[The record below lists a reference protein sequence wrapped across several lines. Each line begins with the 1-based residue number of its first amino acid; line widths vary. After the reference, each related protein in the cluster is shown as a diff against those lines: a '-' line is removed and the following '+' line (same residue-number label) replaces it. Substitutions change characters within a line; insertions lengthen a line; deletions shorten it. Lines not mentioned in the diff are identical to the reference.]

1 MLPYW
6 ELSEY
11 HYLSIWQEGTS
22 SLQREIQL
30 LHRLIIGLS
39 GSLAIFL
46 LFTYTNGNSRIVQI
60 IGSSTLGLYVMNGL
74 LSDIQRHFFM
84 TSINNEL
91 LSLVIACII
100 VVVQI
105 PLFLFLMNILK
116 RNKLLGLLLFG
127 YKNIKI

>member
-1 MLPYW
+1 MD
-6 ELSEY
+6 
-11 HYLSIWQEGTS
+11 S
-22 SLQREIQL
+22 SV
-30 LHRLIIGLS
+30 
-39 GSLAIFL
+39 
-46 LFTYTNGNSRIVQI
+46 FTYTNGNSRIVQI

>member
-6 ELSEY
+6 EFCEY
-11 HYLSIWQEGTS
+11 HYLSIWQEGTM